1 MAIDAAQLSKEER
14 ATLKSALEKKLK
26 EVTSEIDELE
36 STLTQSEDDEKGAPD
51 EVDRSSFE
59 EEMQRT
65 QLVLDGRKHLQYEI
79 SEAFKRM
86 EEGLYGICEETEEA
100 IGYKRLVAA
109 PWTRL
114 SIEAQQELEARRKN
128 GPRASASAAYPS
140 AYNNNNSNTEEAES
154 VEEDD

>member
-1 MAIDAAQLSKEER
+1 MASDGSQLSKQER
-14 ATLKSALEKKLK
+14 ETLKAQLEKKLK
-26 EVTSEIDELE
+26 EVTAEINELE

-59 EEMQRT
+59 EEMQRI
-65 QLVLDGRKHLQYEI
+65 QLVLDGRKHLEYEI

-86 EEGLYGICEETEEA
+86 EEGTYGICEETEEP

-128 GPRASASAAYPS
+128 GPRSSASAAYPS
-140 AYNNNNSNTEEAES
+140 AYNNNSSSEESEAA
-154 VEEDD
+154 DDDD